1 MNCLFSFDP
10 SKSLLKIRLAMS
22 YAPRTLENH
31 ITYRPYNGFL
41 FVLRGAYTYSSMG
54 ESFTARAGELIYL
67 PAGSVPY
74 SYSIVGEDNEPA
86 QTLQI
91 EFALTDAESN
101 SPLSFSDR
109 PILVSPIDKSSVKYA
124 MKSVIAAHS
133 SNKPSARFLAAS
145 ELFRIFTLCS
155 EDALGQTGK
164 NAERT
169 VALALRYLEEHYT
182 EPITAAELAELC
194 HLSQSQLR
202 RVFKESVGMS
212 PMAYK
217 KHLLHAAA
225 RNLLRVGEFRVGEVA
240 EMLGFCD
247 IYAFSHFFAE
257 NEGVS
262 PGEYRRLAQKN
273 NQ

>member
-22 YAPRTLENH
+22 YVPRILENH

-41 FVLRGAYTYSSMG
+41 FVIRGAYTYSSMG

-91 EFALTDAESN
+91 EFALTDAESH

-109 PILVSPIDKSSVKYA
+109 PILVSPIDESSVKYA
-124 MKSVIAAHS
+124 LKSVIAAHS
-133 SNKPSARFLAAS
+133 SNKPSAHLLAAS
-145 ELFRIFTLCS
+145 ALFRIFALCS
-155 EDALGQTGK
+155 EDDRGQTEK
-164 NAERT
+164 NAEQPT
-169 VALALRYLEEHYT
+169 SIALRYLEEHYT

-202 RVFKESVGMS
+202 RVFKESVGMA
-212 PMAYK
+212 PMSYK
-217 KHLLHAAA
+217 KHLLHTAA

-247 IYAFSHFFAE
+247 IYAFSHFFTE
-257 NEGVS
+257 TEGIS
-262 PGEYRRLAQKN
+262 PSEYRRIARKN
-273 NQ
+273 E

>member
-10 SKSLLKIRLAMS
+10 SKTLLNIRLAMS
-22 YAPRTLENH
+22 YVPRTLENH

-74 SYSIVGEDNEPA
+74 SYSIAGEDNEPA

-91 EFALTDAESN
+91 EFALTDTEDN

-109 PILVSPIDKSSVKYA
+109 PMLVSPIDKSSVKYA

-133 SNKPSARFLAAS
+133 SNKPSARFLAVS
-145 ELFRIFTLCS
+145 ELFRIFALCS
-155 EDALGQTGK
+155 EGGHCETDK

-169 VALALRYLEEHYT
+169 ASIAIRYLEEHYT
-182 EPITAAELAELC
+182 KPLSTAELAELC

-202 RVFKESVGMS
+202 RVFKAATSRS
-212 PMAYK
+212 PMSYK
-217 KHLLHAAA
+217 KHMLHAAA

-247 IYAFSHFFAE
+247 IYAFSHFFTE

-262 PGEYRRLAQKN
+262 PSEYRRLVQKS